1 MTGATLRPLRP
12 GRSPAERRSVS
23 VCYGMAVFHG
33 VDLGGA
39 RGLEQAELELTW
51 GDPTTRLPEGLTRP
65 AAWAE
70 AGAG

>member
-1 MTGATLRPLRP
+1 M
-12 GRSPAERRSVS
+12 S
-23 VCYGMAVFHG
+23 VCYGMAVFHR

-39 RGLEQAELELTW
+39 WGLEQAELELTW